1 MIFVVHFLIA
11 CAHRQEMK
19 ASRATRLLAVVPAL
33 AALTALAACTPASP
47 SADTEAS
54 LGAVF
59 VPRKSLRIAVVGAGP
74 SGLTAADTLQQL
86 GYQNVTVFEKN
97 DRVGGKVYSYR
108 NGSTVS
114 ELGAVF
120 ASPDYSLVLGLADKY
135 KIPYQAYV
143 TTQSIL
149 DESGVKQSAQTF
161 LTSRYTTLQILGA
174 TVAYGAALTLFAQ
187 IQQNGFAW
195 LLPDLDLPFDQFAAK
210 YGFTPIAE
218 LVRSVM
224 IGFGYGYYETA
235 PAANFMKLIGWLVKI
250 GGSQGLEQATYYTFP
265 TGYQSIW
272 EAVAQHLDVRLNS
285 TVTAI
290 TRRGPLS
297 GGARATL
304 TINGRDHYD
313 FDVVIISAPLNKV
326 GSFMT
331 LTDDEAALFSQVQT
345 ERYVVSLF
353 AAGGLATDEVLFF
366 HGNARPSRINHVDVW
381 ANRDAANPIYVG
393 YQIADR
399 ELSLAQLSATLAD
412 DVAGQGGRFD
422 GTLLQQE
429 WTDYFPHVSTAAMQS
444 GFYERMELL
453 QGRNNTFYVGGSLSF
468 ETVEHSARY
477 AEALVQHN
485 FPTPLF

>member
-1 MIFVVHFLIA
+1 
-11 CAHRQEMK
+11 
-19 ASRATRLLAVVPAL
+19 
-33 AALTALAACTPASP
+33 
-47 SADTEAS
+47 
-54 LGAVF
+54 
-59 VPRKSLRIAVVGAGP
+59 
-74 SGLTAADTLQQL
+74 
-86 GYQNVTVFEKN
+86 
-97 DRVGGKVYSYR
+97 
-108 NGSTVS
+108 
-114 ELGAVF
+114 
-120 ASPDYSLVLGLADKY
+120 
-135 KIPYQAYV
+135 
-143 TTQSIL
+143 
-149 DESGVKQSAQTF
+149 
-161 LTSRYTTLQILGA
+161 
-174 TVAYGAALTLFAQ
+174 
-187 IQQNGFAW
+187 
-195 LLPDLDLPFDQFAAK
+195 
-210 YGFTPIAE
+210 
-218 LVRSVM
+218 
-224 IGFGYGYYETA
+224 YGYYETA

-331 LTDDEAALFSQVQT
+331 PTDDEAALFSQVQT

-399 ELSLAQLSATLAD
+399 ELSLAQLSA
-412 DVAGQGGRFD
+412 
-422 GTLLQQE
+422 
-429 WTDYFPHVSTAAMQS
+429 
-444 GFYERMELL
+444 
-453 QGRNNTFYVGGSLSF
+453 
-468 ETVEHSARY
+468 
-477 AEALVQHN
+477 
-485 FPTPLF
+485 

>member
-1 MIFVVHFLIA
+1 
-11 CAHRQEMK
+11 MK
-19 ASRATRLLAVVPAL
+19 LSSPTLRLALVLAL
-33 AALTALAACTPASP
+33 ASTAACSAAPPTAS
-47 SADTEAS
+47 SEAP

-59 VPRKSLRIAVVGAGP
+59 LPHKSLRIAVVGAGP
-74 SGLTAADTLQQL
+74 SGLTAADTLVQL
-86 GYQNVTVFEKN
+86 GYRNVTVFEKN

-120 ASPDYSLVLGLADKY
+120 ASPDYSLVLGLADKFG
-135 KIPYQAYV
+135 IPYQAYV

-149 DESGVKQSAQTF
+149 DENGVKQSAQSF

-187 IQQNGFAW
+187 IQQSGFAW

-235 PAANFMKLIGWLVKI
+235 PAANFMKLIGWLVKL
-250 GGSQGLEQATYYTFP
+250 GGSQGLQQATYYTFP

-272 EAVAQHLDVRLNS
+272 EAVAQHLDVRLGS

-290 TRRGPLS
+290 ARRPPLS
-297 GGARATL
+297 GGSRVTL
-304 TINGRDHYD
+304 TINDRDSYD
-313 FDVVIISAPLNKV
+313 FDVVIISAPLNRV
-326 GSFMT
+326 GSFMS
-331 LTDDEAALFSQVQT
+331 LTDDEQALFSQVQS

-353 AAGGLATDEVLFF
+353 AASGLATDEVLFF
-366 HGNARPSRINHVDVW
+366 HGNARPERINHVDVW
-381 ANRDAANPIYVG
+381 ANRDPANPLYVG
-393 YQIADR
+393 YQIAAP
-399 ELSLAQLSATLAD
+399 ELPLAQVTATLAD
-412 DVAGQGGRFD
+412 DVAGQGGQF
-422 GTLLQQE
+422 GGALLQKE
-429 WTDYFPHVSTAAMQS
+429 WDYFPHVSTAAMQA
-444 GFYERMELL
+444 GFYERMEAL
-453 QGRNNTFYVGGSLSF
+453 QGRNNTFYVGSTLSF

-477 AEALVQHN
+477 ARALVQSN
-485 FPTPLF
+485 FPAPLF

>member
-1 MIFVVHFLIA
+1 MNFSSGTRRFVFVF
-11 CAHRQEMK
+11 
-19 ASRATRLLAVVPAL
+19 AL
-33 AALTALAACTPASP
+33 ASFAACSTTPPTAS
-47 SADTEAS
+47 TEEP

-74 SGLTAADTLQQL
+74 SGLTAADTLHEL

-135 KIPYQAYV
+135 GIPYQAYV

-149 DESGVKQSAQTF
+149 DENGVKQSAQSF
-161 LTSRYTTLQILGA
+161 LTSRYSTLQILGA
-174 TVAYGAALTLFAQ
+174 TVAYGAALTLFTQ

-195 LLPDLDLPFDQFAAK
+195 LLPDLELPFDQFAAK

-218 LVRSVM
+218 LARSVM

-235 PAANFMKLIGWLVKI
+235 PAANFMKLLGWLVKI
-250 GGSQGLEQATYYTFP
+250 GGSQGLQQATYYTFP

-272 EAVAQHLDVRLNS
+272 EAVAQHLDVRLGS

-290 TRRGPLS
+290 TRRPLLS
-297 GGARATL
+297 GKSRVTL
-304 TINGRDHYD
+304 TINDRDNYD
-313 FDVVIISAPLNKV
+313 FDVVIISAPLNRV

-331 LTDDEAALFSQVQT
+331 LTDDEQALFSEVQS

-353 AAGGLATDEVLFF
+353 AARGLATDEVLFF
-366 HGNARPSRINHVDVW
+366 HGNARPERINHVNVW
-381 ANRDAANPIYVG
+381 ANRDANNPVYVG
-393 YQIADR
+393 YQIVDPQIP
-399 ELSLAQLSATLAD
+399 LAQVTATLAD
-412 DVAGQGGRFD
+412 DVAGQGGQF
-422 GTLLQQE
+422 GGALLQQE
-429 WTDYFPHVSTAAMQS
+429 WDYFPHVSTAAMQA
-444 GFYERMELL
+444 GFYERVEAL
-453 QGRNNTFYVGGSLSF
+453 QGRNNTFYVGGTLSF

-477 AEALVQHN
+477 ARALVQKN
-485 FPTPLF
+485 FPAPLF